1 MNNSLSLRAIFIISA
16 ATLLFMMSANEYM
29 LHLEHRHKE
38 DVERRNVLNQAAT
51 VRAHLEYEINTT
63 LNLTMGMVVFVA
75 SNPEFTHAEFD
86 RVAGEI
92 LQKAPHIRNIGL
104 ARDNV
109 ISYVYPLTGN
119 EAILGVSYMDLPD
132 QKPAVVKAIKT
143 GKTVIAGPVDLI
155 QGGKAFIS
163 RIPIYIG
170 QDRHYWGLASVV
182 IDTNSM
188 FARCNLSSEHPGVAY
203 ALRGKDGKGA
213 DGEVFFGDP
222 KIFSTPR
229 ATVLPI
235 SLPVGSWLLA
245 ATSMDQESASS
256 PLELILKTLGL
267 ILALVVTGLVF
278 ALLISYRRIHHM
290 ALHDS
295 LTGLSNRRCFDQF
308 AQQTIAVAKRRKATF
323 SLLYIDLNGFKQVND
338 TYGHKQGDKVLSEVA
353 GRLRRSLREA
363 DAVFRIGGDEFIL
376 VLEGPQSKESASL
389 VAEKLTTLISEP
401 ISLDQDQQVQVSAA
415 VGISIY
421 PQDGESADELIRQAD
436 GQMYDAKDLNTN
448 QNKAI

>member
-1 MNNSLSLRAIFIISA
+1 MNNSVSLRTILLISA
-16 ATLLFMMSANEYM
+16 ATLLLMIFANEYM

-38 DVERRNVLNQAAT
+38 DIERRNVLNQAAT

-75 SNPEFTHAEFD
+75 SNPEFTQSEFD

-92 LQKAPHIRNIGL
+92 LQKAPHISNIGL

-109 ISYVYPLTGN
+109 ISYVYPLAGN
-119 EAILGVSYMDLPD
+119 EAILGVNYMDLPD
-132 QKPAVVKAIKT
+132 QKPAVERAIET

-182 IDTNSM
+182 IDAESM
-188 FARCNLSSEHPGVAY
+188 FARCDLSSEHPGVAY

-213 DGEVFFGDP
+213 DGAVFFGDP
-222 KIFSTPR
+222 KIFSMPK
-229 ATVLPI
+229 AIILPI
-235 SLPVGSWLLA
+235 PLPVGSWLLA
-245 ATSMDQESASS
+245 AISSDSEPASS
-256 PLELILKTLGL
+256 PLALIIKTLGL
-267 ILALVVTGLVF
+267 ILALIVSGLVF
-278 ALLISYRRIHHM
+278 ALLISYRRIQHM

-308 AQQTIAVAKRRKATF
+308 VQQTIAVAKRRKATF
-323 SLLYIDLNGFKQVND
+323 SLLYIDLNGFKQIND
-338 TYGHKQGDKVLSEVA
+338 TYGHKQGDRVLTEVA
-353 GRLRRSLREA
+353 GRLKRSLREA

-376 VLEGPQSKESASL
+376 VLEGPQTKESASL
-389 VAEKLTTLISEP
+389 VAEKLTPLIYEP
-401 ISLDQDQQVQVSAA
+401 ISLDQEQQVQVSAA

-436 GQMYDAKDLNTN
+436 GQMYDAKDLIAK
-448 QNKAI
+448 QN